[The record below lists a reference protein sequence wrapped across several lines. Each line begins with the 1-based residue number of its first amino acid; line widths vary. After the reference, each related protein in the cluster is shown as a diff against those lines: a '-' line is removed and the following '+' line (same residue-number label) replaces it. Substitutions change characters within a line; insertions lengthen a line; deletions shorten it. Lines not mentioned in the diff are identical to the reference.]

1 MPTWTLPKLT
11 LDGDAAKPP
20 SATPL
25 PVAEIFSEEFDA
37 SDVTVNDPS
46 DFHCWLEK
54 TAR

>member
-1 MPTWTLPKLT
+1 LT
-11 LDGDAAKPP
+11 LEGEAAKPP

-37 SDVTVNDPS
+37 SDVTVNDSSP
-46 DFHCWLEK
+46 HYWLEK